1 MTKRMLIMIGA
12 VIVLIA
18 ALAGGIAYLRHNS
31 HHRRLQRERER
42 ELARL
47 EEKAL
52 DS

>member
-1 MTKRMLIMIGA
+1 MRTLIAYALI
-12 VIVLIA
+12 VVLIA

-42 ELARL
+42 ALARP
-47 EEKAL
+47 EEKVL